1 MEFTGAAERR
11 RRGQQYRQP
20 AGIEP
25 VSVRA
30 GLVLGAHPAGQ
41 LVDDAA
47 AARHSAS
54 PEAAP
59 LISQVS
65 QLASSTL
72 VTPGTAASARS
83 SRCRNSS
90 PRLASSRM
98 PGRRHG
104 G

>member
-47 AARHSAS
+47 AAPA
-54 PEAAP
+54 
-59 LISQVS
+59 Q
-65 QLASSTL
+65 
-72 VTPGTAASARS
+72 
-83 SRCRNSS
+83 
-90 PRLASSRM
+90 RLT
-98 PGRRHG
+98 
-104 G
+104 